1 MAGNKS
7 RGFFQLIQFSIIGI
21 MNAFI
26 DIFSLN
32 LFLFLYPSE
41 QGAVLVLFNTA
52 AYTLAVSNSYFWNS
66 RLTFKEGSRE
76 GRVKLIFVIQ
86 ALISL
91 LISNAVFLGSV
102 QLLGITSLQ
111 LFLVHNLSKALAMLL
126 SSGASFLFMKNL
138 VFRTEEESSV
148 KGKRSRIR

>member
-7 RGFFQLIQFSIIGI
+7 RGIFQLIQFSIIGI

-66 RLTFKEGSRE
+66 RLTFKEGRKAE
-76 GRVKLIFVIQ
+76 RVKLTFVIQ

-91 LISNAVFLGSV
+91 MISNAVFIGSV
-102 QLLGITSLQ
+102 YLLSFTTLQ
-111 LFLVHNLSKALAMLL
+111 PFLVHNLSKALAMVL
-126 SSGASFLFMKNL
+126 SSGASFLFMKHL
-138 VFRTEEESSV
+138 VFRVEEHSFVRKDETE
-148 KGKRSRIR
+148 